1 MDQAERDHI
10 QHEIEDEANKLLP
23 GRIRRVE
30 MLQHGDAPMIEP
42 GQLMPRFV
50 FADPGGGH
58 EKKGPARREAFAAF
72 KKAVGPGL
80 NQFRDK
86 LLRRWPEIRYI
97 EVMIEDDSGQRVDG
111 QVQFLDDYRTV
122 AADGEFTHVMVRLK
136 TAELDIV
143 DTLIAAGIANNRAE
157 AIRWAL
163 TRIRER
169 PAYEQL
175 REHTR
180 DIERL
185 KSEF

>member
-10 QHEIEDEANKLLP
+10 QHEIEVKANKLFP

-30 MLQHGDAPMIEP
+30 LLQHGDAPMIEP

-50 FADPGGGH
+50 FANPAGGREGR
-58 EKKGPARREAFAAF
+58 PRREAVAAF
-72 KKAVGPGL
+72 KKAVAPGL
-80 NQFRDK
+80 NQLRDD
-86 LLRRWPEIRYI
+86 LPRQWPEIRYI
-97 EVMIEDDSGQRVDG
+97 ELMFEDDSGQRVDG

-136 TAELDIV
+136 TPELDIV